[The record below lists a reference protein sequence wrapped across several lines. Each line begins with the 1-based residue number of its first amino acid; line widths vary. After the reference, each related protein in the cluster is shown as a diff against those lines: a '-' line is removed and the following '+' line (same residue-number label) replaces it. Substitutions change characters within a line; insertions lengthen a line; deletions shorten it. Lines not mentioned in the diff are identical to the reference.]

1 MIIFPTGIA
10 ITDTEHK
17 SLLHIVSDPEA
28 WLLAAITEKARLR
41 RNALINEWRP
51 RLFADASVT
60 ELPAGDDELCA
71 LIMARDDYKTRLQQ
85 DAAQDP
91 PVPLDTYATA
101 KFGGTSRVG
110 LSVRRPDRVPG
121 DATVTLFAGGL
132 DLSDT
137 DTNCILAYVQDLEDW
152 AIGALMGQV
161 NRGKKK
167 MIAQYEPII
176 RADASVTTMPATE
189 DGLITMILARSDYQ
203 RLGG

>member
-1 MIIFPTGIA
+1 MKIFPTGIS
-10 ITDTEHK
+10 ITDTENK

-28 WLLAAITEKARLR
+28 WLLAAITEKAQLR

-60 ELPAGDDELCA
+60 ELPASDNELCA

-91 PVPLDTYATA
+91 PVPLDKHATA
-101 KFGGTSRVG
+101 KFEGTSRVG
-110 LSVRRPDRVPG
+110 KVVKRPDRVPG
-121 DATVTLFAGGL
+121 DATVTLFASGI
-132 DLSDT
+132 DLSDI
-137 DTNCILAYVQDLEDW
+137 DTNCILAYVQDIPDW
-152 AIGALMGQV
+152 AIGALMGQI

-167 MIAQYEPII
+167 MIAQYHPII
-176 RADASVTTMPATE
+176 MADPSVTTMPATE
-189 DGLITMILARSDYQ
+189 NGLIEMIVARPDYQ